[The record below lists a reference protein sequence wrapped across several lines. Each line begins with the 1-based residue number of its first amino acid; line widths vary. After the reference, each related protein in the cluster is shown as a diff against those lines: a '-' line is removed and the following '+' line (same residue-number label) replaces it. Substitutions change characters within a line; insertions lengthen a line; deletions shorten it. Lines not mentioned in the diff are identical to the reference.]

1 MQVVPARVR
10 MVMTKV
16 AVMTNRGTRARWTTA
31 ALIAPTAAA
40 LFTGTTVWA
49 AGHQPA
55 STAKATP
62 KVVATVDPTVVA
74 LRQAVNA
81 NAAQVA
87 TLRKTVASLKK
98 QADSIVKG
106 TKASSKKKHKSNSSY
121 SNSSASS
128 STSSSNGSSTKKKKS
143 SSSSSNSGGS
153 STYVAPPPAQGSTG
167 ASGA

>member
-1 MQVVPARVR
+1 
-10 MVMTKV
+10 
-16 AVMTNRGTRARWTTA
+16 MTNRGTRARWTTA

-49 AGHQPA
+49 AGHQPV
-55 STAKATP
+55 STVKATP
-62 KVVATVDPTVVA
+62 KVAATVDPTVVA
-74 LRQAVNA
+74 LRQAVDA

-87 TLRKTVASLKK
+87 ALRKTVASLKK

-106 TKASSKKKHKSNSSY
+106 TKTSSKKKSSTSY
-121 SNSSASS
+121 SASSGSS
-128 STSSSNGSSTKKKKS
+128 STSSSSGSSTKKKKS